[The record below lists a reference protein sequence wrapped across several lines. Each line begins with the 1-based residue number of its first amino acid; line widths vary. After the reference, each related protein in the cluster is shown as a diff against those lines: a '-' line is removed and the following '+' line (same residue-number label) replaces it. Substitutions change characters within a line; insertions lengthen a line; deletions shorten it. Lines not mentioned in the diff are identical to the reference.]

1 MKKRFGGMN
10 RYQLPPAVY
19 KFRDI
24 CAQFVPPFIVFQTI
38 RTILFPTSVD
48 VLILMILVA
57 LEVCF
62 YFDWI

>member
-1 MKKRFGGMN
+1 MKKRFGGIN
-10 RYQLPPAVY
+10 RYQLPPSFY

-24 CAQFVPPFIVFQTI
+24 LAQFVPPFIFFQAI

-48 VLILMILVA
+48 VLILIILVA

-62 YFDWI
+62 YFEWI